1 MASELENSIR
11 SAAAKVAAYVADA
24 AVMEVTTSY
33 VVVGPTAGA
42 ETARQA
48 AKTIIRLDGDCEAT
62 VPMREGP
69 GGILEVDRGLF
80 EIHQANVATATEYRA
95 RVLGALIGLLQRR

>member
-33 VVVGPTAGA
+33 VVVGDHYHRECPSGGKNRHSARRRLPCDRTDARGAGW
-42 ETARQA
+42 
-48 AKTIIRLDGDCEAT
+48 G
-62 VPMREGP
+62 V
-69 GGILEVDRGLF
+69 GG
-80 EIHQANVATATEYRA
+80 
-95 RVLGALIGLLQRR
+95 

>member
-1 MASELENSIR
+1 MELT
-11 SAAAKVAAYVADA
+11 A
-24 AVMEVTTSY
+24 SY
-33 VVVGPTAGA
+33 VVVGSSAGTA
-42 ETARQA
+42 TPLPA

-69 GGILEVDRGLF
+69 GGILEVDSRLF

>member
-33 VVVGPTAGA
+33 VVVGPTVTA
-42 ETARQA
+42 EDARPA
-48 AKTIIRLDGDCEAT
+48 AKTVIRLDGDCHANST
-62 VPMREGP
+62 
-69 GGILEVDRGLF
+69 DARG
-80 EIHQANVATATEYRA
+80 A
-95 RVLGALIGLLQRR
+95 R

>member
-1 MASELENSIR
+1 MAGELENSIR

-33 VVVGPTAGA
+33 KVVGPAATTEA
-42 ETARQA
+42 ERPA
-48 AKTIIRLDGDCEAT
+48 AKTIIRLDGDCHTT

-69 GGILEVDRGLF
+69 GGMLEVDSGLF

-95 RVLGALIGLLQRR
+95 RVLAALIGLLQRR

>member
-33 VVVGPTAGA
+33 VVVGPTTTT
-42 ETARQA
+42 ENARPA
-48 AKTIIRLDGDCEAT
+48 AKTVIRLDGDCHAT

-69 GGILEVDRGLF
+69 GGVLEVDSGLF